1 MAHHGELDAR
11 IGARE
16 PRHDLRQIAV
26 GVIVRHAE
34 PHAADQLLV
43 VEGGERLDVEL
54 DDAARVIEQPLAVL
68 GELGGAAVARETA
81 LPRRSSSRFICIDT
95 ADCVLF
101 TTSAALV
108 KLPVSA
114 MAMKVRNWST
124 SSRAVM
130 GVSLEKPPGRAGG
143 IHHQFR

>member
-1 MAHHGELDAR
+1 MSQPYFDVMNVHQLRNRAERFGSEPSPSSVSLEAR
-11 IGARE
+11 PARANT
-16 PRHDLRQIAV
+16 DLS
-26 GVIVRHAE
+26 
-34 PHAADQLLV
+34 
-43 VEGGERLDVEL
+43 
-54 DDAARVIEQPLAVL
+54 
-68 GELGGAAVARETA
+68 
-81 LPRRSSSRFICIDT
+81 RRSSSRFICIDT

-130 GVSLEKPPGRAGG
+130 GVSLEKPPAGPAAD
-143 IHHQFR
+143 ITNPDRLD